1 MPLFV
6 TPHTTYCLFC
16 TTMTGPIQLLPG
28 TPLRIHANPDGGHEP
43 LLSAC
48 NVIMID
54 NYDSFTWNV
63 YQFLVLEGARVTVHR
78 NDVVT
83 LEELIAAKP
92 TQLVIS
98 PGPGHP
104 DKDAGV
110 SKDAIRYFAGKIPIL
125 GVCMGE

>member
-1 MPLFV
+1 MS
-6 TPHTTYCLFC
+6 
-16 TTMTGPIQLLPG
+16 
-28 TPLRIHANPDGGHEP
+28 LRIHANPDAGHEP
-43 LLSAC
+43 LESAK

-63 YQFLVLEGARVTVHR
+63 YQFLALEGAKVTVHR
-78 NDVVT
+78 NDKVT
-83 LEELIAAKP
+83 LQEVIDAKP

-104 DKDAGV
+104 DRDAGV
-110 SKDAIRYFAGKIPIL
+110 SKDCIKYFAGKIPVL